1 MLSLHVVN
9 LGKYNEGKIV
19 GDWIEIPA
27 TEEEIQDLFVSIGIG
42 RYDEEGE
49 YVHGKE
55 ENGVFYEEY
64 MITDVDFDLEYKQI
78 DKILDIDQYSDLYVI
93 SEKAE
98 ILFNKEAGKCLL
110 KAIKYYTKGDYDKC
124 LDHLVG
130 LLNDFDIDHDFMN
143 DDAIEDYIKHNA
155 HDGGWRRILYF
166 LSDAD
171 TTSEWHYLDGY
182 ANLTKVKGSY
192 IEESIN
198 EVGKAIIEKYL

>member
-19 GDWIEIPA
+19 GDWIEIPS
-27 TEEEIQDLFVSIGIG
+27 TEEDIQDLFVSIGIG
-42 RYDEEGE
+42 QYDEEGE

-130 LLNDFDIDHDFMN
+130 LLNDFSIDHDFMSDEEVEEYIRNNASN
-143 DDAIEDYIKHNA
+143 D
-155 HDGGWRRILYF
+155 GWRRILFF
-166 LSDAD
+166 LSD
-171 TTSEWHYLDGY
+171 
-182 ANLTKVKGSY
+182 K
-192 IEESIN
+192 
-198 EVGKAIIEKYL
+198 

>member
-9 LGKYNEGKIV
+9 LGKYNEGKLV

-27 TEEEIQDLFVSIGIG
+27 TEEEIQDLFVAIGVG
-42 RYDEEGE
+42 QYNEEGE

-64 MITDVDFDLEYKQI
+64 MITDVDFDLGYKQI
-78 DKILDIDQYSDLYVI
+78 DKILGIDQYSDLYAI

-124 LDHLVG
+124 LDYLVG
-130 LLNDFDIDHDFMN
+130 LLNDFGIDHEFI
-143 DDAIEDYIKHNA
+143 DDDEIEDYIKHNA

-192 IEESIN
+192 IEDAIN
-198 EVGKAIIEKYL
+198 EVGKAIIQEYI